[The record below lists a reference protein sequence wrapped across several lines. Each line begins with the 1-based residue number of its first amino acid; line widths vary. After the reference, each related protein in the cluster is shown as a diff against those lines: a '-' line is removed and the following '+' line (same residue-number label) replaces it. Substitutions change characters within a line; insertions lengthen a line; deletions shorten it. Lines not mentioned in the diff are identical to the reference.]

1 MKKFLLI
8 LCICLLLAGCSQS
21 NSSKKVTVHSIPN
34 VQHDEIATIIESG
47 NYIIVDVRTKEEY
60 DESHVKGAINIPYDQ
75 IDENT
80 NLDKTKTIMVYCKS
94 GVRSNKAFNTLT
106 SLGYNAYDM
115 GAFSNLKLEKE

>member
-75 IDENT
+75 IDENI

-115 GAFSNLKLEKE
+115 GAFSNLELEKE